1 MPEDAYTVPRLDPQ
15 QIRNERI
22 KIASD
27 LLALTLRD
35 VAVLP
40 VAQQQRVRQAV
51 KALVEVQQWCLA
63 HKGSDGC
70 S

>member
-40 VAQQQRVRQAV
+40 VARGARP
-51 KALVEVQQWCLA
+51 
-63 HKGSDGC
+63 
-70 S
+70 